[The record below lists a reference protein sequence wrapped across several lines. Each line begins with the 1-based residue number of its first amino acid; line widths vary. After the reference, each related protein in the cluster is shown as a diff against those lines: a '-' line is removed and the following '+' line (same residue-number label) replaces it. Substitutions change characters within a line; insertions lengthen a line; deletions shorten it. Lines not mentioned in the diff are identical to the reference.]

1 MKVTNKF
8 GVPAPLLTLA
18 NAEYYSKG
26 AASYSVTELMS
37 PPKIRRLREQYD
49 HNIETDVSDMLWS
62 MLGSA
67 LHVVME
73 RGVTEGWVSEE
84 RLFLEID
91 GVTISGAIDLQH
103 NTAFG
108 TEIIDY
114 KMTSAW
120 SVMREKAEWVQ
131 QLNIYK
137 YLVEKTKGERVV
149 SLKVCAFIR
158 DFSRHDARDE
168 YPKAPIHMVDLP
180 VWSNE
185 ETEAYIKGRLE
196 MHRNAKVA
204 ADLGDELQ
212 PCTDEERWTSE
223 TVYAVKREGRK
234 TAIKL
239 FKTIEE
245 ANELAEK
252 EKGYVETRPGE
263 PKRCTGNYCSVADWC
278 QQFQGEKN
286 DHFD

>member
-26 AASYSVTELMS
+26 DASYSVTELMS
-37 PPKIRRLREQYD
+37 PPKIRRLREQHD
-49 HNIETDVSDMLWS
+49 GDIETDVSDMLWS

-103 NTAFG
+103 NTPFG
-108 TEIIDY
+108 LEIIDY

-137 YLVEKTKGERVV
+137 YLVEKVKGERVV

-180 VWSNE
+180 VWSTE
-185 ETEAYIKGRLE
+185 ETEAYIKQRLE

-239 FKTIEE
+239 FKSIEE

-278 QQFQGEKN
+278 QQYQGEKN
-286 DHFD
+286 DIE

>member
-49 HNIETDVSDMLWS
+49 GAIETDVSDMLWS

-84 RLFLEID
+84 RLFLEMD

-120 SVMREKAEWVQ
+120 SVMREKQEWVQ

-137 YLVEKTKGERVV
+137 YLVEKVKGERVV

-180 VWSNE
+180 VWSIE

-212 PCTDEERWTSE
+212 PCTTEERWTSE

-239 FKTIEE
+239 FKTGEE
-245 ANELAEK
+245 ANELAVK
-252 EKGYVETRPGE
+252 EKGYVETRAGE

-278 QQFQGEKN
+278 KQYQGEKN
-286 DHFD
+286 DIE